1 MRGVVLKRIID
12 DGQRTFGVL
21 VCDGVQ
27 PLAVTIENPWINNK
41 RNISC
46 IPVGR
51 YKCERFQSPRFG
63 ETFKILDVIDRGE
76 TEPIIFHS
84 GNRDDD
90 TRGCIVIGRYFGELF
105 DEPAVLDGKKGHKDF
120 IRNVENVDEFELTIR
135 NDF

>member
-21 VCDGVQ
+21 VCGGVQ
-27 PLAVTIENPWINNK
+27 PLALTIENPWINNK

-51 YKCERFQSPRFG
+51 YKCKRFISPRFG
-63 ETFKILDVIDRGE
+63 ETFEIIDVPGRGE

-90 TRGCIVIGRYFGELF
+90 TRGCPIVGRYFGRIY
-105 DEPAVLDGKKGHKDF
+105 DEPAILDGRKGHKDF
-120 IRNVENVDEFELTIR
+120 MSEMKDIDEFELTIR
-135 NDF
+135 NDY